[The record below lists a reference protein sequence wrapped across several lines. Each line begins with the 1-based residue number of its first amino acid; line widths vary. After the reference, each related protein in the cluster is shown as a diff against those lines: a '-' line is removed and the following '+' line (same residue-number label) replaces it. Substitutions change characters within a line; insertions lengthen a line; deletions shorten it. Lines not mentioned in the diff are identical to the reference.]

1 MVLLQSQPKYR
12 MKLPG
17 NEWRQPFFY
26 IAQDSYFHNFILLC
40 IIVNT
45 ATLTL
50 EWYGMAESMSERL
63 EMMNYIFTGVFTTEF
78 LIKYVGFG
86 NRYFKDPWNT
96 FDTVIVMVTL
106 LGILI
111 S

>member
-1 MVLLQSQPKYR
+1 
-12 MKLPG
+12 
-17 NEWRQPFFY
+17 
-26 IAQDSYFHNFILLC
+26 
-40 IIVNT
+40 
-45 ATLTL
+45 
-50 EWYGMAESMSERL
+50 MSERL
-63 EMMNYIFTGVFTTEF
+63 EMMNYIFTGVFTAEF
-78 LIKYVGFG
+78 IIKYAGFG